1 VSLGRAIDGGMKE
14 RRLAKPKEKATR
26 VSRKTV
32 IRLYEQYAELQRLR
46 EEVRRLVAS
55 ETKAEQS
62 DRS

>member
-1 VSLGRAIDGGMKE
+1 MKR
-14 RRLAKPKEKATR
+14 RRLAKPKEKITR
-26 VSRKTV
+26 VSRKPAV
-32 IRLYEQYAELQRLR
+32 RLYEQYAELQRLR